1 MLDRASTFS
10 DPTIVELLKTKF
22 IPVAIDQ
29 AYQRRQEDAEGEFYR
44 KIALQGPRHDFEGST
59 TQGFYAATSSGKF
72 LFYNNYRG
80 PGGEEGLIGELNEAL
95 SAAAA
100 GTESVAPIA
109 DGERDRRYA
118 PQPPEGGLFLRA
130 HSKVLHGYDPPKDR
144 FQKIFQEGLGRD
156 NFWITGAEHEA
167 LVRGEL
173 PDSLKLRLVRY
184 HFVDNTRGE
193 PPMWERG
200 EVRALSMTLKNG
212 ELRGSVSLSTD
223 DGKRSYD
230 AEMLGYVETDGKRV
244 TRMDLVVRGL
254 FEGRGEYTKGPPPG
268 KFPLAISFTIADGS
282 DTADAIPPQGSRGW
296 VEGYFE

>member
-22 IPVAIDQ
+22 VPVAIDQ
-29 AYQRRQEDAEGEFYR
+29 AYQRRQKDAEGEFYR

-80 PGGEEGLIGELNEAL
+80 PGGEEGLIGELNTAL
-95 SAAAA
+95 AAAA
-100 GTESVAPIA
+100 SEKGNAAPIA
-109 DGERDRRYA
+109 DGELDRTYNPR
-118 PQPPEGGLFLRA
+118 PPEGGLVLRV
-130 HSKVLHGYDPPKDR
+130 HSKVLHGYDTPQDR

-156 NFWITGAEHEA
+156 NYWITAAEHEA

-173 PDSLKLRLVRY
+173 SESLKLRLVRY

-200 EVRALSMTLKNG
+200 EVRSLSMTLNDG
-212 ELRGSVSLSTD
+212 ELRGAVSLATA

-230 AEMLGYVETDGKRV
+230 AEVLGYVESDGKKV
-244 TRMDLVVRGL
+244 TRMDFVVRGL
-254 FEGRGEYTKGPPPG
+254 FEGHGDYTKDPPPG

-282 DTADAIPPQGSRGW
+282 DTADMIPPQGSRGW

>member
-1 MLDRASTFS
+1 MLDRASTFA
-10 DPTIVELLKTKF
+10 DPTIVELLSTKF

-29 AYQRRQEDAEGEFYR
+29 AYQRRQKDAEGEFYR

-72 LFYNNYRG
+72 LFYNNHRG
-80 PGGEEGLIGELNEAL
+80 AGGEEGLIGELNQAL
-95 SAAAA
+95 AAAA
-100 GTESVAPIA
+100 DSEEKVAPIE
-109 DGERDRRYA
+109 DGELDQKFN
-118 PQPPEGGLFLRA
+118 PKPPEGGLVLRA
-130 HSKVLHGYDPPKDR
+130 HSKVLHGYDEPKDR

-156 NFWITGAEHEA
+156 NFWITAAEHEA
-167 LVRGEL
+167 LAKGEL
-173 PDSLKLRLVRY
+173 PESLTLRLVRY

-193 PPMWERG
+193 PSMWERE
-200 EVRALSMTLKNG
+200 EVRSVSMTLKDG
-212 ELRGSVSLSTD
+212 ELRGAVSLSTA

-230 AEMLGYVETDGKRV
+230 AEVLGYVESSGGRV

-268 KFPLAISFTIADGS
+268 KFPFAISFTIADGS
-282 DTADAIPPQGSRGW
+282 ETADAIPPQGSRGW

>member
-22 IPVAIDQ
+22 VPVAIDQ

-59 TQGFYAATSSGKF
+59 TQGFYAATSSGRF
-72 LFYNNYRG
+72 LFYSNYRG
-80 PGGEEGLIGELNEAL
+80 PGGEEGLIGELNTALATAKEAH
-95 SAAAA
+95 
-100 GTESVAPIA
+100 EVAPIA
-109 DGERDRRYA
+109 DGELDRRYN
-118 PQPPEGGLFLRA
+118 PRPPEGGLVLRA
-130 HSKVLHGYDPPKDR
+130 HAKVLHGYDPPVDR

-156 NFWITGAEHEA
+156 NFWITAAEHDA

-173 PDSLKLRLVRY
+173 PESLKLRMVRF

-193 PPMWERG
+193 PPMWERS
-200 EVRALSMTLKNG
+200 EVRALSMTLKDG
-212 ELRGSVSLSTD
+212 VLRGAVSLSTA

-230 AEMLGYVETDGKRV
+230 AEMLGYIETGGSKV
-244 TRMDLVVRGL
+244 TRMDVVVRGL
-254 FEGRGEYTKGPPPG
+254 FEGRGEYTKDPPPG

>member
-10 DPTIVELLKTKF
+10 DPTIVELLRTKF

-29 AYQRRQEDAEGEFYR
+29 AYQRRQKDAEGEFYR

-59 TQGFYAATSSGKF
+59 TQGFYGATGAGRF

-80 PGGEEGLIGELNEAL
+80 PGGEERLIGDLRAAL
-95 SAAAA
+95 ASAAEA
-100 GTESVAPIA
+100 GEVSPIA
-109 DGERDRRYA
+109 DGELDRQYNPR
-118 PQPPEGGLFLRA
+118 PPEGGLVLRA
-130 HSKVLHGYDPPKDR
+130 HSKVLHGYGPAKDR
-144 FQKIFQEGLGRD
+144 FEKIFQEGLGRD
-156 NFWITGAEHEA
+156 NFWITAAEHGA
-167 LVRGEL
+167 LVKGAL
-173 PDSLKLRLVRY
+173 PESLKLRLVRF

-193 PPMWERG
+193 PPMWKRS
-200 EVRALSMTLKNG
+200 EVRALSMTLKDG
-212 ELRGSVSLSTD
+212 VIRGAVRLSTA

-230 AEMLGYVETDGKRV
+230 AEMLGYVASDGEKV

-254 FEGRGEYTKGPPPG
+254 FEGRGEYTKDPPPG